1 MAPALDAGV
10 TLTVGGARSLVNPP
24 TDGRSLTRTVVR
36 GGPGR
41 ATAVPV
47 AARGRPAARRGLTD
61 AR

>member
-1 MAPALDAGV
+1 M

-24 TDGRSLTRTVVR
+24 MNRRSLTRAVVR

-41 ATAVPV
+41 AMAVPV
-47 AARGRPAARRGLTD
+47 AARGRPAARRGTAD

>member
-1 MAPALDAGV
+1 MTV
-10 TLTVGGARSLVNPP
+10 TVDGARSLVNPP
-24 TDGRSLTRTVVR
+24 MDGRSLTRAVVR

-47 AARGRPAARRGLTD
+47 AARGRPAARRGSAD